1 MRPLLAPRWS
11 QLRRPVTPPTILS
24 HRIRNFHATR
34 PAALVPEMITFA
46 AGYLHGVHTVTGL
59 PWAASIPLAAVGVRT
74 FAAIFIVWQ
83 RIILR
88 RRQNIQPLIH
98 CVKKHYQDAL
108 RAKAVE
114 DRLYMRPQEAQE
126 QLSRELGKRT
136 ADLYK
141 EWKISQTTI
150 NVLPLVQFPIWIALM
165 EATRNICGVN
175 MGLLRYLNPMPDKDG
190 GSSLDLPGVEPSL
203 ATEGAFWF
211 PNLLAGDPTGIL
223 PVILGLTIFT
233 NVRLGFPKMTAA
245 ELSDQNKMQ
254 MWVST
259 FLWGAKKGL
268 MFMGAWIAL
277 TAYTTGMPAGMMLYW
292 IVSSNTAMLQNMFL
306 DKCLFVSK
314 PLEALPK
321 MEVRILKP
329 GEKPP
334 PVKRLLQ

>member
-1 MRPLLAPRWS
+1 
-11 QLRRPVTPPTILS
+11 
-24 HRIRNFHATR
+24 
-34 PAALVPEMITFA
+34 
-46 AGYLHGVHTVTGL
+46 
-59 PWAASIPLAAVGVRT
+59 
-74 FAAIFIVWQ
+74 
-83 RIILR
+83 
-88 RRQNIQPLIH
+88 
-98 CVKKHYQDAL
+98 
-108 RAKAVE
+108 
-114 DRLYMRPQEAQE
+114 MRPQEAQK
-126 QLSRELGKRT
+126 QLSRELGKKT
-136 ADLYK
+136 AALYK

-203 ATEGAFWF
+203 ASEGAFWF

-245 ELSDQNKMQ
+245 ELSDQNKFQ

-259 FLWGAKKGL
+259 FLWGAQKGL

-292 IVSSNTAMLQNMFL
+292 IVSSNTAMLQNKFL